1 MAKRKKKF
9 VRIFSSKLVL
19 FLLIIACAGLAKVT
33 IEKYIEVS
41 KAKATLKGE
50 ERKVKENEE
59 KSKKLEEMINYFQ
72 SKEYLESI
80 ARKKLNLVKPGEK
93 VIYVIPEKM
102 EAEKKESQTKNNNQN
117 KKNFFEKVKE
127 FLRIK

>member
-50 ERKVKENEE
+50 EKKVKENEE

>member
-50 ERKVKENEE
+50 EKKVKENEE

-117 KKNFFEKVKE
+117 KRNFFEKVKE